1 VGVIYVCF
9 ASIDVSVHFF
19 KLLLLLFMT
28 MGLSII
34 LKAALLSTLTLSNA
48 QTIAPPRANS
58 STAILAPLPFPSD
71 LCAINGY
78 PTGLEGKVSTPQLPD
93 GELTAMLRQVSP
105 ERIGAIIEKLVS
117 FGTRHTQST
126 QTDPARGIGA
136 ARDWLL
142 KEFQSYVAA
151 SDGWMTVELQSYIQ
165 PAGGR
170 LTADTNVSN
179 IIATLKGT
187 TDPGRIIVLS

>member
-1 VGVIYVCF
+1 LFCFGVTLYAIGKMKFSNLAQLV
-9 ASIDVSVHFF
+9 
-19 KLLLLLFMT
+19 
-28 MGLSII
+28 
-34 LKAALLSTLTLSNA
+34 LLSSITSSNA
-48 QTIAPPRANS
+48 QIIAPPRSNS

-71 LCAINGY
+71 VCGINGY
-78 PTGLEGKVSTPQLPD
+78 PYGLEGKVATPQLPD
-93 GELTAMLRQVSP
+93 AELTSMLRQISP

-126 QTDPARGIGA
+126 QTDPTRGIGA

-142 KEFQSYVAA
+142 K
-151 SDGWMTVELQSYIQ
+151 ELQSYIQ

-179 IIATLKGT
+179 VIATLKGS
-187 TDPGRIIVLS
+187 TDPDRIVVLS